1 MKKAAKSEKKRRGKI
16 IPAVGVGLMT
26 LTSTACASMR
36 SADANTE
43 VRSTNVPMAE
53 EEVSDVS
60 LATFHVFDREG
71 PVRLAAG
78 HGGGGGCGQAV
89 AAAAVTAAAVMPVVV
104 ATAAV
109 VMVVVA
115 VVVVPAVA
123 VAAVAVAA
131 VVAVS
136 YGLAQ
141 FASDKELLTGGDM
154 AKNGNCTEVPSAGWL
169 GRRRPSNSRVASFPR
184 LPSR

>member
-1 MKKAAKSEKKRRGKI
+1 MKKVAKSEKKRRGKI

-36 SADANTE
+36 AADANTD
-43 VRSTNVPMAE
+43 VRSTNVLMAE

-60 LATFHVFDREG
+60 LATFHVFDKEG

-78 HGGGGGCGQAV
+78 HGCGGGGGGCGHGGGGGCAHGGGGGCASSGPPLPPISALDKIIV
-89 AAAAVTAAAVMPVVV
+89 AFAGPLFSFLLALAF
-104 ATAAV
+104 AAV

-115 VVVVPAVA
+115 VVVVPVVA

-141 FASDKELLTGGDM
+141 SASNKELVG
-154 AKNGNCTEVPSAGWL
+154 
-169 GRRRPSNSRVASFPR
+169 VAH
-184 LPSR
+184 